1 MKSTLLAAAALF
13 VTTSQVMAQ
22 DKVEITYSGTLS
34 FTDTTFGG
42 RNEQY
47 FDGNSDVG
55 FRNRADNGVKFGV
68 DLGVKTFQPINDPTG
83 TSVTAHYATTALENQ
98 FGKVSIGMPRSIKE
112 SYFTVPKMGGTEL
125 IDLNWSFLSTDSFRT
140 LKNLLNQSGEEIY
153 GARYD
158 GKIGQI
164 ALAASINRFSDDSGN
179 LDEIVAHYDG
189 NDWSM
194 SLGAT
199 VLNLDG
205 LSITNTTLE
214 VQGRKGKLSGGIVL
228 ETSDQHSFGPDTA
241 RVFVSYDFN
250 DEIKFNTQ
258 VLHYQISGRDVANTY
273 GVDLSYTHKSGAF
286 LTAGVV
292 DYASSNDKRFNVIL
306 GYTF

>member
-1 MKSTLLAAAALF
+1 MKTTLLAVAALSA
-13 VTTSQVMAQ
+13 TTSLAMAQ
-22 DKVEITYSGTLS
+22 DKVEITFSGTLS
-34 FTDTTFGG
+34 VADTTFAG

-47 FDGNSDVG
+47 FDGNSDVR
-55 FRNRADNGVKFGV
+55 FRNRADNGVKFGA
-68 DLGVKTFQPINDPTG
+68 DLGVETFQPINNPTG
-83 TSVTAHYATTALENQ
+83 TSVTAHYATAVLENQ

-112 SYFTVPKMGGTEL
+112 NYFTVPKIGGTEL
-125 IDLNWSFLSTDSFRT
+125 LDLNSPFLSTDSFRT
-140 LKNLLNQSGEEIY
+140 FKNLLNQSGEEIY

-164 ALAASINRFSDDSGN
+164 ALAASINRFSDNSGN

-205 LSITNTTLE
+205 FSITNTTLE
-214 VQGRKGKLSGGIVL
+214 VQGRNGKISGGIVL
-228 ETSDQHSFGPDTA
+228 ETSDQNSFGPDTA

-250 DEIKFNTQ
+250 DEIKLNTQ
-258 VLHYQISGRDVANTY
+258 VLHYQITGRGVANTY
-273 GVDLSYTHKSGAF
+273 GIDLSYTHKSGAF